1 MSGKKEAFYAGLRA
15 ELASIEQ
22 AGLSHGARYINLG
35 DWISSFT
42 YLEINPD
49 GAFLKHW
56 KASEHATQ

>member
-1 MSGKKEAFYAGLRA
+1 LEVP
-15 ELASIEQ
+15 
-22 AGLSHGARYINLG
+22 HGARYINLG

-56 KASEHATQ
+56 RPHNAPSALQPK

>member
-1 MSGKKEAFYAGLRA
+1 LEVP
-15 ELASIEQ
+15 
-22 AGLSHGARYINLG
+22 HGARYINLG

-56 KASEHATQ
+56 KAPEHATQ